1 MMIRVLFILL
11 IGCTVSGCFEVQP
24 PQTKALVYSEARELK
39 PFILEDQNENKI
51 TNEALKGQWNLLFLG
66 YTHCPDICPMTLAKL
81 NQVYKSVAKEHK
93 LKVWFISVDPARDLV
108 EKRKQYIEYFNP
120 EFIGATG
127 PHTQLFPFVRDLGL
141 IYAITDGK
149 SDGEAEQAYSVD
161 HSASI
166 ALVDNKGKLRAIFKP
181 EFIKGQPPLINTE
194 HLITDFKL
202 IAQYY

>member
-1 MMIRVLFILL
+1 MMIRVLLILL

-24 PQTKALVYSEARELK
+24 PETKALVYSEARELK
-39 PFILEDQNENKI
+39 PFVLEDQNGKQI

-81 NQVYKSVAKEHK
+81 NQVYKRLTIEHK

-120 EFIGATG
+120 DFIGATG

-141 IYAITDGK
+141 IYAITDG
-149 SDGEAEQAYSVD
+149 EAEQAYSVD

-166 ALVDNKGKLRAIFKP
+166 ALVDDQGKLRAIFKP
-181 EFIKGQPPLINTE
+181 EFIKGQPPLVNTE
-194 HLITDFKL
+194 QLITDFKL
-202 IAQYY
+202 ITQFY

>member
-1 MMIRVLFILL
+1 MMIRVLLILL
-11 IGCTVSGCFEVQP
+11 IGCTVNGCFEVQP
-24 PQTKALVYSEARELK
+24 PETKALVYSEARELK
-39 PFILEDQNENKI
+39 PFVLEDQNGQQISNG
-51 TNEALKGQWNLLFLG
+51 ALKGQWNLLFLG

-81 NQVYKSVAKEHK
+81 NQVHKQVTKEFDVK
-93 LKVWFISVDPARDLV
+93 IWFISVDPARDLI
-108 EKRKQYIEYFNP
+108 EKRKKYIEYFNP

-149 SDGEAEQAYSVD
+149 NDGEVNQEYSVD

-166 ALVDNKGKLRAIFKP
+166 ALVDEQGKLRAIFKP
-181 EFIKGQPPLINTE
+181 EFIKGQPPLVNTE
-194 HLITDFKL
+194 QLITDFKL

>member
-1 MMIRVLFILL
+1 MMIRVLLILL
-11 IGCTVSGCFEVQP
+11 IGCTVTGCFEVQP
-24 PQTKALVYSEARELK
+24 PETKALVYSEARELK
-39 PFILEDQNENKI
+39 PFVLEDQNGQQI
-51 TNEALKGQWNLLFLG
+51 SNEALKGQWNLLFLG

-81 NQVYKSVAKEHK
+81 NQVYKQVPVEHK

-120 EFIGATG
+120 DFIGATG

-141 IYAITDGK
+141 IYAITDG
-149 SDGEAEQAYSVD
+149 EAGQEYSVD

-166 ALVDNKGKLRAIFKP
+166 ALVGDQGKLRAIFKP
-181 EFIKGQPPLINTE
+181 EFIKGQPPLVNTE
-194 HLITDFKL
+194 QLITDFKL

>member
-1 MMIRVLFILL
+1 MIRVLLILL
-11 IGCTVSGCFEVQP
+11 IGCTASGCFEVQP
-24 PQTKALVYSEARELK
+24 PETKALVYTEARELK
-39 PFILEDQNENKI
+39 PFVLEEQNGQEI

-81 NQVYKSVAKEHK
+81 NQVYKSLIKEHK

-120 EFIGATG
+120 AFIGATG

-149 SDGEAEQAYSVD
+149 SGQEYSVD

-166 ALVDNKGKLRAIFKP
+166 ALVDDQGKLRAIFKP

-194 HLITDFKL
+194 QLITDFKL